1 MLPTYITSGYQDI
14 IDSVTVTINMKD
26 SVLAMAEEDR
36 RWKAWGEREYLM
48 EGDAAKI
55 RLGRPDHDDISAAD
69 ACFLKRPLPIL
80 LY

>member
-36 RWKAWGEREYLM
+36 RWKA
-48 EGDAAKI
+48 
-55 RLGRPDHDDISAAD
+55 
-69 ACFLKRPLPIL
+69 
-80 LY
+80 